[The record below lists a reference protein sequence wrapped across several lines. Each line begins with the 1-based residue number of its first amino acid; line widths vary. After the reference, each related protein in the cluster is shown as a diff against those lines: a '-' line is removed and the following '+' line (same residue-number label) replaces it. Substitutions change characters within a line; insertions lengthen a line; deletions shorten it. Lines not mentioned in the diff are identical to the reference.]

1 MPSLSPES
9 LRTLGVV
16 VGLVGLLLT
25 LGGSLVLGR
34 PPDPTLTITFGG
46 LAAVAT
52 AAPTSKGGT

>member
-9 LRTLGVV
+9 LRTLGVC
-16 VGLVGLLLT
+16 VGLLGLMVT
-25 LGGSLVLGR
+25 LVGALVLGR
-34 PPDPTLTITFGG
+34 PPDPTLTVTFGG